1 MTSLDE
7 KKILEEL
14 NAGNYQAF
22 TVLYERY
29 WETLFL
35 YVQRIIRK
43 ESEAK
48 DIVQDT
54 FLSIWSLKGKL
65 GHVNSFKAYALTI
78 AGRKALRYIRA
89 HVHETELTDEFIGFL
104 KDREPN
110 ALEQLI
116 KNELALFVEQEVDK
130 LPERMRETFKKSR
143 DEGLSNREI
152 AAIMEVS
159 DQTVKK
165 QINYSL
171 RHLRTGLSKFHSLL
185 AIYILFY

>member
-1 MTSLDE
+1 MTSLDD
-7 KKILEEL
+7 KKILEDL

-22 TVLYERY
+22 TLLYEKY

-35 YVQRIIRK
+35 YVQRIIHN

-48 DIVQDT
+48 DIIQDT
-54 FLSIWSLKGKL
+54 FLTIWNLKGKL
-65 GHVNSFKAYALTI
+65 GHVHSFKAYALTI

-89 HVHETELTDEFIGFL
+89 HVQETALTESFIAFL
-104 KDREPN
+104 KDAEPN
-110 ALEQLI
+110 ALDQLI
-116 KNELALFVEQEVDK
+116 KNELARFVEQEIDK
-130 LPERMRETFKKSR
+130 LPERMRETYKKSR

-165 QINYSL
+165 QLNYSL
-171 RHLRTGLSKFHSLL
+171 RHLRLSLSKFHALL
-185 AIYILFY
+185 AIYFLLH

>member
-22 TVLYERY
+22 TVLYEKY

-35 YVQRIIRK
+35 YVQRIIHN

-48 DIVQDT
+48 DIIQDT
-54 FLSIWSLKGKL
+54 FLTIWNLKGKL
-65 GHVNSFKAYALTI
+65 GHVHSFKAYALTI
-78 AGRKALRYIRA
+78 AGRKALRHIRNHA
-89 HVHETELTDEFIGFL
+89 HKTELIDGFITFL
-104 KDREPN
+104 KDHEPN
-110 ALEQLI
+110 ALDQLI
-116 KNELALFVEQEVDK
+116 KNELAVFVNQEIDK
-130 LPERMRETFKKSR
+130 MPERMRETYKKSR
-143 DEGLSNREI
+143 EEGLSNREI
-152 AAIMEVS
+152 AALMEVS

-171 RHLRTGLSKFHSLL
+171 RHLRLGLSKFHV
-185 AIYILFY
+185 LFIFCFLFQ